1 MSLRPIEAFMM
12 GKKILSFSDEIS
24 SEPLYDPGRV
34 LILDHLDI
42 EKIEDFM
49 RADSPPA
56 SQELLE
62 HYDFDQWIRR
72 FG

>member
-1 MSLRPIEAFMM
+1 VR
-12 GKKILSFSDEIS
+12 GKNSTPPSPGALLP
-24 SEPLYDPGRV
+24 EPLYDPGRV

>member
-24 SEPLYDPGRV
+24 AEPLYDPGRV
-34 LILDHLDI
+34 LTLDHLDI
-42 EKIEDFM
+42 ERIEDFM
-49 RADSPPA
+49 RVDSPPA